1 MPVKINVKRF
11 SRSKVIEE
19 QPTEELIN
27 EPVIEK
33 KTRGRKKKVTIIEEP
48 VIEEPIIEEPI
59 IEEQIEEFIPDT
71 FEELDDNFLS
81 ELNSSNYQREQELE
95 QNREANLKQQK
106 ELDKQQKEAEKERIK
121 YMKELEKEQAK
132 INRSNKAKINN
143 DNELYSDEGTCIQGK
158 EKLLLLHKIKQYKT
172 LFPDELKSFKIKPN
186 CSVSDL
192 KQYIDEIDVIVST
205 SDVDQFLTDSI
216 LQCIKLIEIPTSR
229 TKNFN
234 ITGLSDMLKSNKQF
248 HQLCKKLYLKYGCF
262 DNVPPEYQL
271 VLLVATTAYVCKN
284 KNSGRNELELYLNE
298 PIVLP
303 K

>member
-1 MPVKINVKRF
+1 MENKPKINVKRF
-11 SRSKVIEE
+11 SRSKVDTENNEE
-19 QPTEELIN
+19 PIIS
-27 EPVIEK
+27 EPK
-33 KTRGRKKKVTIIEEP
+33 QKGRKKKVVTIEEP
-48 VIEEPIIEEPI
+48 IISEPIIEEPI
-59 IEEQIEEFIPDT
+59 EEEEYIPESFD
-71 FEELDDNFLS
+71 EDFLQ
-81 ELNSSNYQREQELE
+81 ELNSSNYQKEQEEEL
-95 QNREANLKQQK
+95 NREANLKQQK
-106 ELDKQQKEAEKERIK
+106 ELEKERIK
-121 YMKELEKEQAK
+121 QQKEQEKYMKTIEKEQAK

-143 DNELYSDEGTCIQGK
+143 DNELYSDEGTHIQGK

-172 LFPDELKSFKIKPN
+172 LFPDELKTFKIKPN

-229 TKNFN
+229 FKNFN